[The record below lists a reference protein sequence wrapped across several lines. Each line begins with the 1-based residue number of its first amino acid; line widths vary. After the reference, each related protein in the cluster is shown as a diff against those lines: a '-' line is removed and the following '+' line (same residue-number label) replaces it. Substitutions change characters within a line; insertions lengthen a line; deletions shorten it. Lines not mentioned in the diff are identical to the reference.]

1 MIGIINMLTYHPI
14 HDPSHCIFRILCVMH
29 DMKNKKIAIDL
40 ARILDFY
47 LVFPHELKSLSLPR
61 DLHETKR
68 AFKTIRDPYENLP
81 TSSRLMYEL
90 SSIQDQALKALMA
103 KGLIEQSEMASG
115 YISVRKKILPSE
127 IGALIQQ
134 SSFRTTEW
142 YHALVGVISEIPLKG
157 KSGLKDRSGLLEYRY
172 DNV

>member
-1 MIGIINMLTYHPI
+1 MLTYHPI
-14 HDPSHCIFRILCVMH
+14 HDPSHCIFRMLCLLY

-47 LVFPHELKSLSLPR
+47 VVFPHALKSLSLPR
-61 DLHETKR
+61 DLHETKSAFR
-68 AFKTIRDPYENLP
+68 AIRDPYENLP

-103 KGLIEQSEMASG
+103 KGLIEQSEMSSG
-115 YISVRKKILPSE
+115 YISIRKNMLPTE
-127 IGALIQQ
+127 INDLIQQ
-134 SSFRTTEW
+134 STFRATEW
-142 YHALVGVISEIPLKG
+142 YKALITVIPEMPLKG
-157 KSGLKDRSGLLEYRY
+157 KGGLKDRSGLLEYRY